1 MHTEPPLNAC
11 CLPPQLCV
19 VLLSLSK
26 HDLLRRVS
34 CRCNLTCPSVLWVSG
49 VCVFPLVLLVL
60 YHLFLVCVCTVLFLF
75 GGRL

>member
-1 MHTEPPLNAC
+1 MQRDTPPPAHRST
-11 CLPPQLCV
+11 QLCV

-34 CRCNLTCPSVLWVSG
+34 CRCNLMCPSVLWVSG

-60 YHLFLVCVCTVLFLF
+60 RQLLCVCVFL
-75 GGRL
+75 GGGL